1 MSVFILV
8 HGAWHGS
15 WCWKHV
21 RQQLRDLGHE
31 VFSPTLTGLGER
43 SHLLDLSV
51 SVETHVDDIANLL
64 IWEELEDV
72 VLVAH
77 SYGGFV
83 ARHVAD
89 RLPQRIRQ
97 LVYVDAFVPDDGR
110 SLVDYAPTFAQMFR
124 DGARDQGDGWK
135 VPPVPSRI
143 FAVNS
148 KDAAWVDRQCTP
160 HPLTTFETP
169 ARLGT
174 QDNAVPAAYIL
185 AGEFPDSPFSRFAAA
200 AREQGWACHTLP
212 GGHDLMLD
220 CPADLA
226 GLLHRLGGGQG
237 PSDGGAIEMS
247 PPQPR
252 GLPG

>member
-21 RQQLRDLGHE
+21 RKHLRGLGHE
-31 VFSPTLTGLGER
+31 IFTPTLTGLGER
-43 SHLLDLSV
+43 SHLLDASV
-51 SVETHVDDIANLL
+51 SVETHIDDIGNLL

-89 RLPQRIRQ
+89 RFPQRIRQ
-97 LVYVDAFVPDDGR
+97 LIYVDAFVPDDGY
-110 SLVDYAPTFAQMFR
+110 SLVDYAPAFSQIFR

-135 VPPVPSRI
+135 VPPVPSQR
-143 FAVNS
+143 FGVNS
-148 KDAAWVDRQCTP
+148 GDAAWVDRLCTP
-160 HPLTTFETP
+160 HPLATFETP

-174 QDNAVPAAYIL
+174 SGNAIPAAYIL
-185 AGEFPDSPFSRFAAA
+185 ARDFLDSPFPLFASA
-200 AREQGWACHTLP
+200 ARERGWPCHTLR

-220 CPADLA
+220 SPVQLA
-226 GLLHRLGGGQG
+226 ELLHQVGGGIAAG
-237 PSDGGAIEMS
+237 DGEIGYGAVA
-247 PPQPR
+247 Q
-252 GLPG
+252 